1 MTHGLKMAKL
11 FSKSFYEA
19 AGSAEPYW
27 LKASKKPSENDITLI
42 TTVTPGS
49 WSELQRMATEWEGPI
64 SATLHTRSMI
74 DGSSILNQIRD
85 AYASIPELSERVDVH
100 LIRSPAK
107 ESLTVLLPLNAERNM
122 ARMFAHTHYVCEM
135 PSHLVPATDVRRTLD
150 TNRDYFETLL
160 NSGDMLVIPT
170 FGFAAQP
177 EDARYTI
184 PHIKSRLM
192 EWVST
197 AQMGLVDPHWDIN
210 EGPTDL
216 NRWQDAT
223 TLYAVENYDFH
234 YEPIVIESKTVQ
246 PWCAERF
253 LDRRS
258 ACLFSNYLAGG
269 EFWVLPDDFVVQL
282 PDNKEFV
289 ISDFDLVLE
298 NRLYAKFYWEQC
310 VHHARQLDALGL
322 WKNPRSEHVRKQCSR
337 VIQNWGKGLIGKP
350 E

>member
-1 MTHGLKMAKL
+1 
-11 FSKSFYEA
+11 
-19 AGSAEPYW
+19 
-27 LKASKKPSENDITLI
+27 
-42 TTVTPGS
+42 
-49 WSELQRMATEWEGPI
+49 
-64 SATLHTRSMI
+64 
-74 DGSSILNQIRD
+74 
-85 AYASIPELSERVDVH
+85 
-100 LIRSPAK
+100 
-107 ESLTVLLPLNAERNM
+107 M
-122 ARMFAHTHYVCEM
+122 ARMFARTRYVCEM
-135 PSHLVPATDVRRTLD
+135 PSHLVPATDIRRTLD
-150 TNRDYFETLL
+150 ANREYFETLL
-160 NSGDMLVIPT
+160 DNGDMLVVPT
-170 FGFAAQP
+170 FGFP
-177 EDARYTI
+177 EHHQDAKYTI
-184 PHIKSRLM
+184 PYKKSRLLELVDGKEM
-192 EWVST
+192 
-197 AQMGLVDPHWDIN
+197 AMVDPHWDMN

-216 NRWQDAT
+216 LRWREAT

-234 YEPIVIESKTVQ
+234 YEPVVIESKTVQ

-298 NRLYAKFYWEQC
+298 NRLYAKFFWEQC

-322 WKNPRSEHVRKQCSR
+322 WKSARSEHVRKQCSR